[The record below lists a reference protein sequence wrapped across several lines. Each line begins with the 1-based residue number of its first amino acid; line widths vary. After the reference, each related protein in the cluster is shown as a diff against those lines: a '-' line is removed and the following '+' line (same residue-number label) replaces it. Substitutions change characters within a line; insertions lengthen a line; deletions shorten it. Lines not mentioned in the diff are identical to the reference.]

1 MITRITGRLTRLFEE
16 SVRLEVGPMEY
27 EVLVPA
33 LVRQNLADRL
43 GQEITLHVSHFL
55 EGNPLQGR
63 MVPRLIGFLH
73 EAEMEFFELLCTVDK
88 VGIRRA
94 LKAITEPVRD
104 IADAIVRE
112 DVKWLARLP
121 GFGKASAEQ
130 VVLALKKKAVR
141 FALLRSGSEP
151 THPAAAS
158 VAEERVFDLA
168 VEALR
173 LLGHSASEA
182 RQLVDSVRS
191 LGPFENVEQ
200 VLLAVYNQAHR
211 QKG

>member
-1 MITRITGRLTRLFEE
+1 MITRITGRLVRILDE
-16 SVRLEVGPMEY
+16 SVRLEVGPLEY

-33 LVRQNLADRL
+33 LVRQGLTNRL
-43 GQEITLHVSHFL
+43 GEEITLHVSHFL

-63 MVPRLIGFLH
+63 LVPRLIGFLH

-88 VGIRRA
+88 VSVRRA
-94 LKAITEPVRD
+94 LKAITEPIRD
-104 IADAIVRE
+104 IADAIIRE

-130 VVLALKKKAVR
+130 VVLSLKKKAVK
-141 FALLRSGSEP
+141 FALLRSGTEP
-151 THPAAAS
+151 TAAPSPAVTSDA
-158 VAEERVFDLA
+158 VLDLA

-173 LLGHSASEA
+173 TLGHSATEA

-191 LGPFENVEQ
+191 FGPFENVEQ
-200 VLLAVYNQAHR
+200 VLLAVYNKEKPR
-211 QKG
+211 K

>member
-1 MITRITGRLTRLFEE
+1 MITRITGRLVRVLDE
-16 SVRLEVGPMEY
+16 SVRLEAGPFEY

-33 LVRQNLADRL
+33 LVRDNLLHRL
-43 GQEITLHVSHFL
+43 GEELTLHVSHFL

-73 EAEMEFFELLCTVDK
+73 EAEMEFFELLCTVEK
-88 VGIRRA
+88 VSVRRA
-94 LKAITEPVRD
+94 LKAITQPIRD

-130 VVLALKKKAVR
+130 VVLALKKKAVK
-141 FALLRSGSEP
+141 FALLRSGTEAPSAP
-151 THPAAAS
+151 SPALADEA
-158 VAEERVFDLA
+158 VLDLA

-173 LLGHSASEA
+173 TLGHSASEA
-182 RQLVDSVRS
+182 RQLVETVRG
-191 LGPFENVEQ
+191 LGPFQSVEQ
-200 VLLAVYNQAHR
+200 VLLAVYNKA
-211 QKG
+211 KPSK

>member
-1 MITRITGRLTRLFEE
+1 MITRITGQLTRVLDE
-16 SVRLEVGPMEY
+16 SVRLQVGAMEY

-33 LVRQNLADRL
+33 LVRQNLIPRV
-43 GQEITLHVSHFL
+43 GEEVSLHVTHFL
-55 EGNPLQGR
+55 EGNPMQGR

-88 VGIRRA
+88 VSVRRA
-94 LKAITEPVRD
+94 LKAIVEPIRD

-112 DVKWLARLP
+112 DTKWLARLP

-130 VVLALKKKAVR
+130 VVLALKKKAVK
-141 FALLRSGSEP
+141 FALLRQGTEA
-151 THPAAAS
+151 PAAATTDQNIL
-158 VAEERVFDLA
+158 DLA

-173 LLGHSASEA
+173 ALGHSVAEA
-182 RQLVDSVRS
+182 RQLVDSVRE

-200 VLLAVYNQAHR
+200 VLVAVYNK
-211 QKG
+211 QKPRN